1 MLAFFYLMGTGFSL
15 FFLELVVINLVN
27 SSDSFLDNFVIT
39 CKFFFFHI
47 VRYRA
52 PLDILFLCPRLHYCD
67 RYRRLKME
75 CLYYLLGTFAF
86 RICSVGN
93 QSQLAM

>member
-1 MLAFFYLMGTGFSL
+1 MVGISCPLSTQSYFCASFTSASISISHGTGL
-15 FFLELVVINLVN
+15 RE
-27 SSDSFLDNFVIT
+27 
-39 CKFFFFHI
+39 
-47 VRYRA
+47 
-52 PLDILFLCPRLHYCD
+52 
-67 RYRRLKME
+67 E

>member
-39 CKFFFFHI
+39 CKFFFSHRSLSGSSGHSI
-47 VRYRA
+47 SVSTA
-52 PLDILFLCPRLHYCD
+52 S
-67 RYRRLKME
+67 
-75 CLYYLLGTFAF
+75 LL
-86 RICSVGN
+86 R
-93 QSQLAM
+93 

>member
-39 CKFFFFHI
+39 CKFFFFTSFVI
-47 VRYRA
+47 G
-52 PLDILFLCPRLHYCD
+52 LLC
-67 RYRRLKME
+67 
-75 CLYYLLGTFAF
+75 AF
-86 RICSVGN
+86 YFCAHGFITAIG
-93 QSQLAM
+93 MGD